1 MSCRIPTGE
10 RILHYIAAYTD
21 EHGYAPTQR
30 EIAKGVGLT
39 SVGAVHRHIEA
50 LKKKGFLLE
59 AEHASSRTLAVNKQ
73 MCKLPDA
80 VSQNNHQ
87 HHICLKTREGMD
99 IILNCIFGQG
109 SVKFGDTFYIQ
120 GTHELA
126 GSIVACRELSETD
139 YLSIIDNVSA

>member
-1 MSCRIPTGE
+1 MSCRIATSE
-10 RILHYIAAYTD
+10 RILHFIVAYTD

-39 SVGAVHRHIEA
+39 SVGAVHRHIET
-50 LKKKGFLLE
+50 LKKKGLLLE

-73 MCKLPDA
+73 MCKLPKS
-80 VSQNNHQ
+80 VSQSSNQ

-99 IILNCIFGQG
+99 IILNCIYGQG
-109 SVKFGDTFYIQ
+109 SVTFDGTFYIQ

-126 GSIVACRELSETD
+126 GSIVACQELSETD
-139 YLSIIDNVSA
+139 YLSIMDSVSA